1 MVINKYIY
9 FMEAVMPAKKQ
20 VTKEMLL
27 SAALALLR
35 EGGAEA
41 VSVKALAGRLNC
53 STQPVYLSFS
63 GMDALRGELSA
74 LAVRE
79 LLEAV
84 GYGRKEATLY
94 GMDYIRFAVREKNLF
109 RFLFMRRNAYEELK
123 ESLRPILEDSIGR
136 LMERYHIGREEAHH
150 FHDQL
155 WMHAHGIASMA
166 ATGFCEW
173 NMDKVAR
180 MLAECEQYLGR
191 KYEV

>member
-1 MVINKYIY
+1 MPPQKRIFREDIL
-9 FMEAVMPAKKQ
+9 EAAADLVRQEGPAALSVRNIAKK
-20 VTKEMLL
+20 L
-27 SAALALLR
+27 
-35 EGGAEA
+35 G
-41 VSVKALAGRLNC
+41 C